1 MKFSFNCFAI
11 SLCATGLALSNC
23 HKVPEPEPTLATC
36 ATPATVRDLTGLD
49 GCGKVLVLG
58 SGQRLQPT
66 GTAWQAFR
74 SAEGQQ
80 VLIDYRE
87 SPNAV
92 GTCMVG
98 KIVELTCIREVGSA
112 PVVVPGG
119 N

>member
-1 MKFSFNCFAI
+1 MKFSSVRFVIA
-11 SLCATGLALSNC
+11 LCAIGLTLTNC
-23 HKVPEPEPTLATC
+23 HKAPEPEPALTSC

-66 GTAWQAFR
+66 GAAWQAFR
-74 SAEGQQ
+74 SAEGQR
-80 VLIDYRE
+80 VLIDYKE
-87 SPNAV
+87 SLNAV
-92 GTCMVG
+92 GVCMVG
-98 KIVELTCIREVGSA
+98 KVVELTCIREVGNA